1 MHFTRSVQGL
11 TPVAVVGVAVAVVGV
26 GMSENPMFVS
36 PNNELDGIEI
46 FL

>member
-1 MHFTRSVQGL
+1 M
-11 TPVAVVGVAVAVVGV
+11 AVVGVAVAVVGV
-26 GMSENPMFVS
+26 GMSENPVFVS